1 MKQKE
6 ESMKSIKMVRS
17 VGIILVLSII
27 IFTFPCAFAQSPP
40 TQVIK
45 WKYQSFMPTA
55 SLTFKEDQYLC
66 ELIKKATNGRLEI
79 TPFAGGALA
88 SLYDTFEA
96 VSKGAIQIAHA
107 YGTAYSGKI
116 KEAGMIKEQ
125 PYGIQRMETYYR
137 LINSHGWR
145 SIFADLMKPHGV
157 RLQSMFIY
165 PGYEPLRLR
174 KSIKS
179 IKDFK
184 GMKLRM
190 GSGIGPFYQEYLG
203 ANIVQVAGAEL
214 YTAMQLGT
222 IDGLEF
228 ASGLMD
234 WDWKFHEVAPYIVYP
249 GWDGPCEEDIIV
261 NQAAY
266 DKLPEDVKVILDQ
279 TIENWTM
286 RFWLLYY
293 NGDIKATNDM
303 VKYGNKIINISPDE
317 VVQLKKWAK
326 EWRIKAAAKISPTMV
341 KLIDIYE
348 RLYDDEE
355 AIIWGSK
362 PKNP

>member
-1 MKQKE
+1 MEEDTMKCSKRFRY
-6 ESMKSIKMVRS
+6 I
-17 VGIILVLSII
+17 GIILVVYFLIVSI
-27 IFTFPCAFAQSPP
+27 PCAFAQSSPSK
-40 TQVIK
+40 VIK

-55 SLTFKEDQYLC
+55 SLTFKEDIYLC

-79 TPFAGGALA
+79 TPYPGGALA
-88 SLYDTFEA
+88 NLYDTFEA
-96 VSKGAIQIAHA
+96 VGKGAIQIAHA

-125 PYGIQRMETYYR
+125 PYGIQRFETYYR

-145 SIFADLMKPHGV
+145 RIYGDLMKPYGV
-157 RLQSMFIY
+157 RLQSMFTY

-174 KSIKS
+174 KPIKS
-179 IKDFK
+179 IKDIK
-184 GMKLRM
+184 GLKLRM
-190 GSGIGPFYQEYLG
+190 GSGIGPFYKEYLG
-203 ANIVQVAGAEL
+203 ANVVQVAGAEL

-228 ASGLMD
+228 ASGVMD
-234 WDWKFHEVAPYIVYP
+234 WDWKFQEVAPYIVYP

-266 DKLPEDVKVILDQ
+266 DKLPGDVKIILDQ
-279 TIENWTM
+279 TIEAWTM
-286 RFWLLYY
+286 RFWLTYY
-293 NGDIKATNDM
+293 DGDIKATNDM
-303 VKYGNKIINISPDE
+303 VKYGNKIINLPPDE
-317 VVQLKKWAK
+317 VKQLKIWAK

-341 KLIDIYE
+341 KLMDIYE
-348 RLYDDEE
+348 KLYDDEE

-362 PKNP
+362 PANP